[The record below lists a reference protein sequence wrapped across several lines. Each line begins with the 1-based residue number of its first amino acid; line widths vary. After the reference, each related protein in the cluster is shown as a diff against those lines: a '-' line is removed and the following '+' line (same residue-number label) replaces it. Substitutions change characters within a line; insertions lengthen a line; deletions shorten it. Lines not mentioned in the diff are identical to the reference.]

1 MAVEEMPRVSN
12 DERVGAAPVLS
23 LREVSKR
30 YGPVQA
36 NDSISLEV
44 YAGEIHAVVGEN
56 GSGKSTLLGIAAGT
70 VAADSGVVEID
81 GRPLTSA
88 SAKRAMELG
97 VGMAYQTMTEVIG
110 LTIAENLFLAAPV
123 AERPR

>member
-1 MAVEEMPRVSN
+1 M
-12 DERVGAAPVLS
+12 LS

-36 NDSISLEV
+36 NDNISLDV

-81 GRPLTSA
+81 GRPLTRPRPRRRWSSA
-88 SAKRAMELG
+88 SAWR
-97 VGMAYQTMTEVIG
+97 T
-110 LTIAENLFLAAPV
+110 
-123 AERPR
+123 RR